1 MAENGLETITY
12 ITGHYASRLML
23 EVTSQL
29 TLLGWTFVAGFLGA
43 LMGIGGGIIIVPA
56 LTIIFGVP
64 IKEAIAISIVTV
76 VATSISGGS
85 SYVEQRITNIRL
97 AIFLETSTT
106 IGAFIGAL
114 LVLIVSGNYL
124 YVVFALLAFYLAL
137 SQILSVKRE
146 VKRTESN
153 DFMNITQ
160 DRVSKY
166 FNLRGDYFDMSIN
179 HKVEYL
185 VKNSIIGWIV
195 SFLAGLGSG
204 LLGVGGG
211 IFKVSVMNIFM
222 NVPLKAAV
230 ATSKF
235 MIGVTAATS
244 AILYFV
250 AGLLNLEYIAPAA
263 LGTMLGAS
271 VGTALMNRIRVKW
284 LKVFFFLLMC
294 YIGYNMLGKGLL
306 LTLGLRLPLI

>member
-1 MAENGLETITY
+1 
-12 ITGHYASRLML
+12 
-23 EVTSQL
+23 
-29 TLLGWTFVAGFLGA
+29 
-43 LMGIGGGIIIVPA
+43 
-56 LTIIFGVP
+56 
-64 IKEAIAISIVTV
+64 
-76 VATSISGGS
+76 
-85 SYVEQRITNIRL
+85 
-97 AIFLETSTT
+97 
-106 IGAFIGAL
+106 
-114 LVLIVSGNYL
+114 
-124 YVVFALLAFYLAL
+124 
-137 SQILSVKRE
+137 
-146 VKRTESN
+146 
-153 DFMNITQ
+153 
-160 DRVSKY
+160 
-166 FNLRGDYFDMSIN
+166 
-179 HKVEYL
+179 
-185 VKNSIIGWIV
+185 
-195 SFLAGLGSG
+195 
-204 LLGVGGG
+204 
-211 IFKVSVMNIFM
+211 MNIFM

>member
-1 MAENGLETITY
+1 
-12 ITGHYASRLML
+12 ML
-23 EVTSQL
+23 DISSQL
-29 TLLGWTFVAGFLGA
+29 IFLGLTFIAGFIGA

-56 LTIIFGVP
+56 LTIIFNVP

-114 LVLIVSGNYL
+114 LVLIVSGQYL
-124 YVVFALLAFYLAL
+124 YIVFALLAFYLAVTQL
-137 SQILSVKRE
+137 LSVRRE

-153 DFMNITQ
+153 DFMSITQ
-160 DRVSKY
+160 DKVSRY
-166 FNLRGDYFDMSIN
+166 FHLRGDYFDESIN
-179 HKVEYL
+179 HKVDYL
-185 VKNSIIGWIV
+185 VKNSILGWAV
-195 SFLAGLGSG
+195 SFFAGLGSG
-204 LLGVGGG
+204 LLGIGGG

-222 NVPLKAAV
+222 NVPLKVAV

-250 AGLLNLEYIAPAA
+250 AGLLNLDYIAPAA
-263 LGTMLGAS
+263 IGTMLGAT
-271 VGTALMNRIRVKW
+271 VGTAVMNKIKVKW
-284 LKVFFFLLMC
+284 LKVLFFLIMC

-306 LTLGLRLPLI
+306 LTIGVRLPFI

>member
-1 MAENGLETITY
+1 
-12 ITGHYASRLML
+12 ML
-23 EVTSQL
+23 EITHQL
-29 TLLGWTFVAGFLGA
+29 TFLGLTFAAGFIGA
-43 LMGIGGGIIIVPA
+43 LLGIGGGIIIVPA
-56 LTIIFGVP
+56 LTIMFGVP

-106 IGAFIGAL
+106 IGAFVGAM
-114 LVLIVSGNYL
+114 LVLVVSGNYL
-124 YVVFALLAFYLAL
+124 YVVFALLAFYLAA

-160 DRVSKY
+160 DRVSRY
-166 FNLRGDYFDMSIN
+166 LNLRGEYFDAAIN

-185 VKNSIIGWIV
+185 VKNSILGWIV
-195 SFLAGLGSG
+195 SFFAGLGSA

-211 IFKVSVMNIFM
+211 IFKVSLMNIFM

-250 AGLLNLEYIAPAA
+250 AGLVNLEYLAPAA
-263 LGTMLGAS
+263 LGTMLGAT
-271 VGTALMNRIRVKW
+271 VGTALMNKIKVGW

-306 LTLGLRLPLI
+306 LTLGMRLPFI

>member
-1 MAENGLETITY
+1 VAENGLETITY

-23 EVTSQL
+23 EVTSQI

-166 FNLRGDYFDMSIN
+166 LNLRGDYFDMSIN

>member
-1 MAENGLETITY
+1 MWTITY
-12 ITGHYASRLML
+12 IRGTNIPAVML
-23 EVTSQL
+23 DISSQL
-29 TLLGWTFVAGFLGA
+29 TFLGLTFIAGFIGA

-114 LVLIVSGNYL
+114 LVLIVSGQYL
-124 YVVFALLAFYLAL
+124 YVIFALLAFYLAV
-137 SQILSVKRE
+137 SQIFSVRRE
-146 VKRTESN
+146 VRRIESN
-153 DFMNITQ
+153 DFMSITQ
-160 DRVSKY
+160 DRVSRY
-166 FNLRGDYFDMSIN
+166 FHLRGDYFDESIH
-179 HKVEYL
+179 HKVDYL
-185 VKNSIIGWIV
+185 VKNSIIGWVV
-195 SFLAGLGSG
+195 SFFAGLGSG
-204 LLGVGGG
+204 LLGIGGG

-250 AGLLNLEYIAPAA
+250 AGLLNLDYIAPAA
-263 LGTMLGAS
+263 IGTMLGAT
-271 VGTALMNRIRVKW
+271 VGTAVMNKIKVKW
-284 LKVFFFLLMC
+284 LKILFFLIMC

-306 LTLGLRLPLI
+306 LTIGVRLPFI

>member
-1 MAENGLETITY
+1 
-12 ITGHYASRLML
+12 ML

-29 TLLGWTFVAGFLGA
+29 TFLGLTFVAGFLGA

-106 IGAFIGAL
+106 IGAFIGAM
-114 LVLIVSGNYL
+114 LVLIVTGNYL
-124 YVVFALLAFYLAL
+124 YVVFALLAFYLAV

-160 DRVSKY
+160 DRVSRY
-166 FNLRGDYFDMSIN
+166 LNLRGDYFDAAIN

-185 VKNSIIGWIV
+185 VKNSILGWIV
-195 SFLAGLGSG
+195 SFFAGLGSG

-211 IFKVSVMNIFM
+211 VFKVSIMNIFM
-222 NVPLKAAV
+222 NVPLKVAV

-244 AILYFV
+244 AVLYFV
-250 AGLLNLEYIAPAA
+250 AGLLNLDYIAPAA
-263 LGTMLGAS
+263 LGTMLGATA
-271 VGTALMNRIRVKW
+271 GTVLMNKIKVKW

-306 LTLGLRLPLI
+306 LTLSVRLPFT

>member
-1 MAENGLETITY
+1 LTST
-12 ITGHYASRLML
+12 SML

-29 TLLGWTFVAGFLGA
+29 TLLGLTFIAGFIGA

-76 VATSISGGS
+76 IATSISGGS

-97 AIFLETSTT
+97 AIFLESSTT

-114 LVLIVSGNYL
+114 LLLIVSGNYL
-124 YVVFALLAFYLAL
+124 YVIFALLAFYLAA

-160 DRVSKY
+160 DRVSRSL
-166 FNLRGDYFDMSIN
+166 NLRGDYFDAAIN

-185 VKNSIIGWIV
+185 VKNSLLGWMI
-195 SFLAGLGSG
+195 SFFAGLGSA
-204 LLGVGGG
+204 LLGIGGG
-211 IFKVSVMNIFM
+211 VFKVSIMNIFM

-263 LGTMLGAS
+263 LGTMLGATA
-271 VGTALMNRIRVKW
+271 GTLLMNRIKVKW

-306 LTLGLRLPLI
+306 LLSGLRLPLI

>member
-1 MAENGLETITY
+1 
-12 ITGHYASRLML
+12 ML
-23 EVTSQL
+23 EATTQL
-29 TLLGWTFVAGFLGA
+29 TLLGLTFIAGFVGA

-124 YVVFALLAFYLAL
+124 YVVFALLAFYLAV
-137 SQILSVKRE
+137 SQILSVKKE

-153 DFMNITQ
+153 DFMKITQ
-160 DRVSKY
+160 DRVSRY
-166 FNLRGDYFDMSIN
+166 LNLRGDYFDVAIN

-185 VKNSIIGWIV
+185 VKNSILGWMV
-195 SFLAGLGSG
+195 SFFAGLGSG
-204 LLGVGGG
+204 LLGIGGG

-250 AGLLNLEYIAPAA
+250 AGLLNLEYIAPTA

-271 VGTALMNRIRVKW
+271 VGTALMNKIKVGW

-306 LTLGLRLPLI
+306 LTLGLRLPLL

>member
-1 MAENGLETITY
+1 VAENGLETITY

-166 FNLRGDYFDMSIN
+166 LNLRGDYFDMSIN

>member
-12 ITGHYASRLML
+12 ITGHYASRPML

-43 LMGIGGGIIIVPA
+43 LMGIGGGIIIVPV

-166 FNLRGDYFDMSIN
+166 LNLRGDYFDMSIN

>member
-1 MAENGLETITY
+1 
-12 ITGHYASRLML
+12 ML
-23 EVTSQL
+23 DISYQL
-29 TLLGWTFVAGFLGA
+29 IFLCLTFIAGFIGA

-56 LTIIFGVP
+56 LTIIFNVP

-114 LVLIVSGNYL
+114 LVLIVSGQYL
-124 YVVFALLAFYLAL
+124 YIVFALLAFYLAVTQL
-137 SQILSVKRE
+137 LSVRRE

-153 DFMNITQ
+153 DFMSITQ
-160 DRVSKY
+160 DKVSRY
-166 FNLRGDYFDMSIN
+166 FHLRGDYFDESIN
-179 HKVEYL
+179 HKVDYL
-185 VKNSIIGWIV
+185 VKNSILGWAV
-195 SFLAGLGSG
+195 SFFAGLGSG
-204 LLGVGGG
+204 LLGIGGG

-222 NVPLKAAV
+222 NVPLKVAV

-250 AGLLNLEYIAPAA
+250 AGLLNLDYIAPAA
-263 LGTMLGAS
+263 IGTMLGAT
-271 VGTALMNRIRVKW
+271 VGTAVMNKIKVKW
-284 LKVFFFLLMC
+284 LKVLFFLIMC

-306 LTLGLRLPLI
+306 LTIGVRLPFI

>member
-1 MAENGLETITY
+1 
-12 ITGHYASRLML
+12 ML

-166 FNLRGDYFDMSIN
+166 LNLRGDYFDMSIN

>member
-1 MAENGLETITY
+1 VAENGLETITY
-12 ITGHYASRLML
+12 ITGYYASRLML

-43 LMGIGGGIIIVPA
+43 LMGIGGGIIIVPV

-124 YVVFALLAFYLAL
+124 YVVFALLAFYLAF

-166 FNLRGDYFDMSIN
+166 LNLRGDYFDMSIN